1 MSMFCYQCQETAGN
15 KGCAGAKGV
24 CGKPDLVSNL
34 QDAAIHAL
42 KGLAWVNVQAHKA
55 GTFDPEAAMLVN
67 DVLFATLTNVNFDP
81 DYFVRKIGQIVGLR
95 ERLKDKLGGKLGG
108 DISEAAAWD
117 GRGSVEEL
125 AAKGYR
131 VGVLSYQ
138 DEDVRTLRYLVIY
151 GLKGIA
157 AYVHHAAALGYKDEE
172 LLLFTQQ
179 ALASTLDESLSSEQ
193 LTQWA
198 FKVGEAGVKVMALL
212 DKANTE
218 SFGHPEITQ
227 VSLEPGDRP
236 GILLSGHDLADLR
249 DILEQTKDAGVDVYT
264 HGEMLPAHAYPFFK
278 KFPHLRGNYGSS
290 WWHQPDEFEKFNG
303 AVLMTSNCLVPPK
316 DSYKDRL
323 FTTGVVGF
331 PGIAHIP
338 NREPGKQK
346 DFSAVIAKA
355 KTRKPPE
362 KISKGQLTIGFA
374 RNQVLALADKVI
386 EAVKSGAVKRFVVM
400 AGCDGRHKTREYFTE
415 FARALPKD
423 TVILTAGCAKY
434 RYNTLDLG
442 EIGGIPRVLD
452 AGQCNDSYSLV
463 MIALALKD
471 AFGLEDMNQLP
482 LSFDIAWY
490 EQKAALILL
499 SLLSLGV
506 RNIRLGPTL
515 PAFVSPNVLK
525 ILVDKFNIQQTT
537 TVDQDLPLVMA
548 GK

>member
-15 KGCAGAKGV
+15 KGCAGARGV
-24 CGKPDLVSNL
+24 CGKPDQVSSL

-42 KGLAWVNVQAHKA
+42 KGLAWVNVRAKEA
-55 GTFDPEAAMLVN
+55 GACDPEAAILVN

-81 DYFVRKIGQIVGLR
+81 EYFVKNIRKAVALR
-95 ERLKDKLGGKLGG
+95 EGTKSKLGGKLGNELP
-108 DISEAAAWD
+108 EAATWD
-117 GRGSVEEL
+117 GKGSADEL
-125 AAKGYR
+125 AKKGYEA
-131 VGVLSYQ
+131 GVLSYK

-157 AYVHHAAALGYKDEE
+157 AYVHHAAALGYVDQEV
-172 LLLFTQQ
+172 LLLVQK
-179 ALASTLDESLSSEQ
+179 ALASTIDEPLTKDQ
-193 LTQWA
+193 LTDWVFQ
-198 FKVGEAGVKVMALL
+198 VGHAGVKVMALL

-218 SFGHPEITQ
+218 QFGHPEVTQ
-227 VSLEPGDRP
+227 VNLEPGDKP

-249 DILEQTKDAGVDVYT
+249 DILEQTKNSGIDVYT

-290 WWHQPDEFEKFNG
+290 WWHQPEEFEKFGG

-323 FTTGVVGF
+323 FTTGVVGY
-331 PGIAHIP
+331 PGVAHISD
-338 NREPGKQK
+338 REPDKQK
-346 DFSAVIAKA
+346 DFSAVIARAKSCKA
-355 KTRKPPE
+355 PE
-362 KISKGQLTIGFA
+362 KIADGKLTIGFA
-374 RNQVLALADKVI
+374 RNQVLALADKVVA
-386 EAVKSGAVKRFVVM
+386 AVKSGAIKRFVVM
-400 AGCDGRHKTREYFTE
+400 AGCDGRHKTREYFTD
-415 FARALPKD
+415 FAKALPKD

-434 RYNTLDLG
+434 RYNGLDLG
-442 EIGGIPRVLD
+442 DIGGIPRVLD

-463 MIALALKD
+463 MVALALKD
-471 AFGLEDMNQLP
+471 AFELKDVNQLP

-499 SLLSLGV
+499 SLLALGV
-506 RNIRLGPTL
+506 RNIHLGPTL

-525 ILVDKFNIQQTT
+525 ILVDKFNIQPTT
-537 TVDQDLPLVMA
+537 TVEQDLPLVMA

>member
-24 CGKPDLVSNL
+24 CGKSDLVANL
-34 QDAAIHAL
+34 QDATIHAL
-42 KGLAWVNVQAHKA
+42 KGLARVNVRAHGTPAYSREA
-55 GTFDPEAAMLVN
+55 GLLVN

-81 DYFVRKIGQIVGLR
+81 EYFVTQSRKAVALR
-95 ERLKDKLGGKLGG
+95 DGIKEKLGGTLGG
-108 DISEAAAWD
+108 SLPGAVTWD
-117 GRGSVEEL
+117 GKGSLDEL
-125 AAKGYR
+125 AKQGYEA
-131 VGVLSYQ
+131 GVLSYK

-157 AYVHHAAALGYKDEE
+157 AYVHHAAALGYVEDGIV
-172 LLLFTQQ
+172 LLVQQ
-179 ALASTLDESLSSEQ
+179 ALAATLDETLTTEQ
-193 LTQWA
+193 LTDWVFQ
-198 FKVGEAGVKVMALL
+198 VGRAGVKVMELL

-218 SFGHPEITQ
+218 QFGHPEVTQ
-227 VSLEPGDRP
+227 VSLEPGANP

-249 DILEQTKDAGVDVYT
+249 DILDQTQGSGVDVYT
-264 HGEMLPAHAYPFFK
+264 HGEMLPAHAYRFFK
-278 KFPHLRGNYGSS
+278 KYPHLRGNYGSS
-290 WWHQPDEFEKFNG
+290 WWHQPEEFEKFHG

-323 FTTGVVGF
+323 FTTGVVGY
-331 PGIAHIP
+331 PGLAHVAD
-338 NREPGKQK
+338 RAPGKAK

-355 KTRKPPE
+355 KGSPAPE
-362 KISKGQLTIGFA
+362 KIGDGTLTIGFA

-386 EAVKSGAVKRFVVM
+386 AAVKSGAIKRFVVM
-400 AGCDGRHKTREYFTE
+400 AGCDGRHKTRQYFTD
-415 FARALPKD
+415 FAQSLPKD

-434 RYNTLDLG
+434 RYSHLGLG

-463 MIALALKD
+463 MIAMALKD
-471 AFGLEDMNQLP
+471 AFGLKSINELP

-499 SLLSLGV
+499 SLLALGV
-506 RNIRLGPTL
+506 RNIHLGPTL

-525 ILVDKFNIQQTT
+525 LLVDKFNIQQTT
-537 TVDQDLPLVMA
+537 TVEQDMALVMA